1 MRRLTAALVTVLCC
15 ASAAAAATPQE
26 QVEARR
32 KTNPKVIVHVISGE
46 TLKGSIE
53 RAMKDEFYLADEGG
67 LDRILVPYF
76 AVKELVDPDT
86 GERIPLD
93 APKEPPPSSS
103 AAAAAAAREAPTAP
117 PQLIGSRMPLV
128 WLFAIGGIGAMW
140 WYFASRSKKE

>member
-1 MRRLTAALVTVLCC
+1 RSITGITIAASSPSTCGCSTSRCRRSTDRAPTSRRSGASMRRLTAALVTVLCC

-76 AVKELVDPDT
+76 AV
-86 GERIPLD
+86 
-93 APKEPPPSSS
+93 
-103 AAAAAAAREAPTAP
+103 
-117 PQLIGSRMPLV
+117 
-128 WLFAIGGIGAMW
+128 
-140 WYFASRSKKE
+140 